1 MTPIIDNRSGFRG
14 FTVDRNAGTFT
25 APFFTSQKTGNQRI
39 PLDPNQTVY
48 TSGRSALDNLYGTST
63 DPRFQMFP
71 PSVFRRI
78 NAANVGLL
86 NNRNTTPSSYAKRM
100 MENNQPAV
108 VNNVP
113 NINTEQEYLKASG
126 LINQQGVKPS
136 PTEPKKKNQIGKG
149 LLDFVNSPFGTGFAQ
164 GLLQAGGYS
173 PMPVSFGQALG
184 QALQTAEQSVDRDF
198 DKQQTEFMNQLRQ
211 SAEDR
216 EQRKFDAEISLIDQ
230 QVLDNENVK
239 SILKN
244 TQLSDFDSDSDY
256 YRSVANQLIQMGKT
270 SEAAEFLKL
279 ATPTTVKEMRQDTLS
294 ANKDEGAVFKE
305 IKKGIST
312 YKQLQDALQQ
322 NDGAAAY
329 AVMIKFIKQLDDS
342 VVREGEVRNFTQ
354 FQGLFNQ
361 LKIEVDKAQ
370 GKGFPPETKA
380 AIGNLSNKTFTAL
393 IEDYAQYQNQK
404 ATGLYTEL
412 GMNPELVFSGYD
424 VSQYEDDINQSFTA
438 DDFSTDQM
446 YDDYGSLAEIKR
458 KFKDTSD
465 EDLKEYLKNAPDL
478 EVQHY
483 INLGFISR

>member
-1 MTPIIDNRSGFRG
+1 MVQIIRNPSGFAG
-14 FTVDRNAGTFT
+14 FTVNPNKGTFT
-25 APFFTSQKTGNQRI
+25 APFMGYTNQRI
-39 PLDPNQTVY
+39 PLPDNAVVQNR
-48 TSGRSALDNLYGTST
+48 GRSALDNIYGMST
-63 DPRFQMFP
+63 DPRIAANP
-71 PSVFRRI
+71 PSVVAMN
-78 NAANVGLL
+78 NANQMGLL
-86 NNRNTTPSSYAKRM
+86 NRRNVTPSSYAKRM

-126 LINQQGVKPS
+126 LMNQQGNNINREQPR
-136 PTEPKKKNQIGKG
+136 KKNEIGKG

-256 YRSVANQLIQMGKT
+256 YRNVANQLIQIGKT
-270 SEAAEFLKL
+270 DEAAEFLKL
-279 ATPTTVKEMRQDTLS
+279 ATPTTVKEMRKDTLS

-424 VSQYEDDINQSFTA
+424 VSQYENDINQSFTA

-446 YDDYGSLAEIKR
+446 YEDYGSLAEIKR
-458 KFKDTSD
+458 KFADISD
-465 EDLKEYLKNAPDL
+465 EDLKEYLANAPEL
-478 EVQHY
+478 ELQHY
-483 INLGFISR
+483 INLGFINR